1 MRVALAWRSI
11 TALAAFTAFAC
22 DRAPNA
28 SGSPAASARSG
39 HPKSSVTAAAS
50 VSLPDARVTCT
61 KDSSYPTMWRVAEAS
76 AAVEIELRPGERA
89 ILALGDSDNH
99 GDGMIWPLSP
109 PGPLRPVKLE
119 LDTLASDDIEGAAW
133 ASGHLFTLTSSG
145 AVRRYTPSADGT
157 LVLDRS
163 AYPIGPAPYLCDS
176 LFDGNCGKNFEGLC
190 LRPATSAARCAGY
203 AASKADDS
211 LYCVI
216 FRGDALV
223 IEPRVAPV
231 KLALAPQALSDCAF
245 GTAGGPAEETLVVT
259 TNIYGGSRT
268 YLVDEST
275 GALSL
280 ILLPG
285 LLNNEAVVVDRDG
298 AIYAFMDGNTSV
310 SPSLRA
316 TCTGWGAP

>member
-1 MRVALAWRSI
+1 
-11 TALAAFTAFAC
+11 
-22 DRAPNA
+22 
-28 SGSPAASARSG
+28 
-39 HPKSSVTAAAS
+39 
-50 VSLPDARVTCT
+50 
-61 KDSSYPTMWRVAEAS
+61 MWRLAEAS
-76 AAVEIELRPGERA
+76 AAVEVALRPGERA

-119 LDTLASDDIEGAAW
+119 LDSLASDDIEGAAW
-133 ASGHLFTLTSSG
+133 AGGHLFTLTSSG

-157 LVLDRS
+157 LVRDRS
-163 AYPIGPAPYLCDS
+163 AYPIGPASFLCDS

-190 LRPATSAARCAGY
+190 LRPATSTARCAGY
-203 AASKADDS
+203 AASKADDA
-211 LYCVI
+211 LYCVN

-223 IEPRVAPV
+223 IDPRVAPV
-231 KLALAPQALSDCAF
+231 KLALALQALSDCAF

-268 YLVDEST
+268 YVVDEVT

-280 ILLPG
+280 ILVPG

-298 AIYAFMDGNTSV
+298 ALYEFMDANTSV

-316 TCTGWGAP
+316 TCTGWSLTKPRGAL